1 MIFDPLF
8 FIPNEEVT
16 LFAVSAHLAITRL
29 LIYFFALTD
38 IEPFNK
44 LSNVD
49 EINEIKLPFGNL
61 PAVGYSI
68 SFPEL
73 ENIENID
80 KSKVKEKTENLSWLV
95 NKRGTQLELNF
106 EDEDYE

>member
-1 MIFDPLF
+1 M
-8 FIPNEEVT
+8 
-16 LFAVSAHLAITRL
+16 
-29 LIYFFALTD
+29 
-38 IEPFNK
+38 
-44 LSNVD
+44 
-49 EINEIKLPFGNL
+49 PFGNL